1 MGMGSFKQQIVVDCR
16 GHLLGRLASTLAKE
30 LLNGQHVVCARTEDI
45 NISGSLYRAKL
56 KWANFRRKRMN
67 SNPKQ
72 GPLHYRSPA
81 KILWRTIRGMVPHK
95 TARGAAALDRLKSF
109 EGIPHPFDRKKRM
122 VIPTCL
128 KVLRLRPERRFC
140 KLGDL
145 SKEVGWKHQDLITRL
160 ETMRK
165 TKSAAYH
172 EKKKAADKAKTDAK
186 ASASISGDDK
196 KVLENAGCA

>member
-1 MGMGSFKQQIVVDCR
+1 MG
-16 GHLLGRLASTLAKE
+16 
-30 LLNGQHVVCARTEDI
+30 
-45 NISGSLYRAKL
+45 
-56 KWANFRRKRMN
+56 
-67 SNPKQ
+67 
-72 GPLHYRSPA
+72 
-81 KILWRTIRGMVPHK
+81 
-95 TARGAAALDRLKSF
+95 ARGAAALDRLKSF

-172 EKKKAADKAKTDAK
+172 EKKKAADKAKADAK
-186 ASASISGDDK
+186 TAANISAADK
-196 KVLENAGCA
+196 GILENAGSA

>member
-1 MGMGSFKQQIVVDCR
+1 MGSFKQQIVVDCR
-16 GHLLGRLASTLAKE
+16 GHLLGRLASTVAKE
-30 LLNGQHVVCARTEDI
+30 LLNGQKVICVRTEDI
-45 NISGSLYRAKL
+45 NISGSLYRNKL
-56 KWANFRRKRMN
+56 KYANFRRKHMN

-95 TARGAAALDRLKSF
+95 TPRGAAALDRLKSF

-128 KVLRLRPERRFC
+128 KVLRLRPERHFC

-186 ASASISGDDK
+186 ASASISTT
-196 KVLENAGCA
+196 